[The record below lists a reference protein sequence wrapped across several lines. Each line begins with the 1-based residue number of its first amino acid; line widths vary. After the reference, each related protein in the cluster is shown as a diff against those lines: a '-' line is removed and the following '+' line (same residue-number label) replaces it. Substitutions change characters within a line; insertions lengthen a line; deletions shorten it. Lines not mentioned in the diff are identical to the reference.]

1 METDARQPNPNK
13 KAASGK
19 RGRTVLLCLL
29 GFLLALGTF
38 LAWLYRGVSPVIRW
52 EYGEGMPPTA
62 AFCEAEDAEYLISED
77 RPDLGA
83 HVIRLLTAGRTVPCL
98 LIVEDTVAP
107 TAYPVDLDF
116 PAGYEASTG
125 SSSSWRTAAA
135 TAAKSELPPS
145 SGPPGTG

>member
-29 GFLLALGTF
+29 GFLLALGVF

-52 EYGEGMPPTA
+52 EYGEGMPPAA

-83 HVIRLLTAGRTVPCL
+83 T
-98 LIVEDTVAP
+98 
-107 TAYPVDLDF
+107 
-116 PAGYEASTG
+116 
-125 SSSSWRTAAA
+125 
-135 TAAKSELPPS
+135 
-145 SGPPGTG
+145 